1 MAPRGGALG
10 YIAQVSE
17 RTDPTSR
24 RSSPLDDAMGRLIVG
39 LEYAVVVALWALSV
53 VILLHTIV
61 QFAQH
66 KANFPELTI
75 QAIDGVLVV
84 IIVLDIA
91 YTVLGQLR
99 SSVMPV
105 RPFLYIG
112 ILAGVRDILSASAH
126 LSFGGPLS
134 NRDYDHT
141 LVALGVGI
149 GVVFVLVAS
158 LLILGR
164 SGHQDP

>member
-1 MAPRGGALG
+1 MDEP
-10 YIAQVSE
+10 
-17 RTDPTSR
+17 TDSNARP
-24 RSSPLDDAMGRLIVG
+24 SSPLDTVMGRLIVG
-39 LEYAVVVALWALSV
+39 LEYGVVLALWALSA
-53 VILLHTIV
+53 VILIHSVV
-61 QFAQH
+61 QFVQH
-66 KANFPELTI
+66 RAGFPELTI

-99 SSVMPV
+99 SAVIPV

-141 LVALGVGI
+141 LVALGVGL
-149 GVVFVLVAS
+149 GVVFVLV
-158 LLILGR
+158 LGLFILGR

>member
-1 MAPRGGALG
+1 
-10 YIAQVSE
+10 
-17 RTDPTSR
+17 
-24 RSSPLDDAMGRLIVG
+24 
-39 LEYAVVVALWALSV
+39 YAIVVALWALSA
-53 VILLHTIV
+53 VILVHTIV
-61 QFAQH
+61 QFVQH
-66 KANFPELTI
+66 KVSFPELTI

>member
-1 MAPRGGALG
+1 
-10 YIAQVSE
+10 
-17 RTDPTSR
+17 
-24 RSSPLDDAMGRLIVG
+24 MGRLIVG

-66 KANFPELTI
+66 KVNFPELTI

>member
-1 MAPRGGALG
+1 MDEPTESNARPSSALDT
-10 YIAQVSE
+10 V
-17 RTDPTSR
+17 
-24 RSSPLDDAMGRLIVG
+24 MGRLIVG
-39 LEYAVVVALWALSV
+39 LEYGVVLALWALSA
-53 VILLHTIV
+53 VILIHSVV
-61 QFAQH
+61 QFVQH
-66 KANFPELTI
+66 RAGFPELTI

-99 SSVMPV
+99 SAVIPV

-141 LVALGVGI
+141 LVALGVGL
-149 GVVFVLVAS
+149 GVVFILVLG
-158 LLILGR
+158 LFILGR

>member
-1 MAPRGGALG
+1 M
-10 YIAQVSE
+10 SE
-17 RTDPTSR
+17 RTGPVTGKSTS
-24 RSSPLDDAMGRLIVG
+24 LDVAMGRLIVG

-53 VILLHTIV
+53 VILVHSVV
-61 QFAQH
+61 QFIQH
-66 KANFPELTI
+66 KVSFTDLTI

-99 SSVMPV
+99 SAVMPV

-112 ILAGVRDILSASAH
+112 ILAGVRDVLSASAH
-126 LSFGGPLS
+126 LSFGGPTS
-134 NRDYDHT
+134 GVDFTHT
-141 LVALGVGI
+141 LVSLGVGI
-149 GVVFVLVAS
+149 GVVAVLVVSLFVLD
-158 LLILGR
+158 R